1 MWLQKKFLELFSKK
15 PTIKN
20 DQSSQGAQP
29 EGGVEPVSD
38 IFDEENLKK
47 ENLEEKKE

>member
-1 MWLQKKFLELFSKK
+1 MWLQKKFLELFKK
-15 PTIKN
+15 PKNKQN
-20 DQSSQGAQP
+20 DQN
-29 EGGVEPVSD
+29 VSDGNNNSVPD